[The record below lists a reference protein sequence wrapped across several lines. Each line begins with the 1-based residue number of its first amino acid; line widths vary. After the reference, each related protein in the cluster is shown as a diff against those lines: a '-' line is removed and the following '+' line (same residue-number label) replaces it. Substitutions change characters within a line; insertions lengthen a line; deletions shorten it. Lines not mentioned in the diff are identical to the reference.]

1 MSPNHMLHM
10 ICSSEKIKDNTMQ
23 LFTVND
29 TDILVG
35 RRNGKLFAFNNSCP
49 HRGASLSK
57 GGLKGDNIVCY
68 MHGYEF
74 NVFTGKLENM
84 KSWKRE
90 DTWLE
95 QNSEWRKAGDL
106 VLYHVSEK
114 NGTIFVDLNDNS

>member
-29 TDILVG
+29 TDIVVG

-106 VLYHVSEK
+106 VLYHVNEK
-114 NGTIFVDLNDNS
+114 NGTIFVDI